1 VKDLKKYGFLSLI
14 GILAVAAIVFLFVND
29 DDSKEKETEQ
39 ANQEQNNEPDAVQ
52 VFEDSIEVVASDD
65 GNINAN
71 KLFIPWTINKT
82 EGTFYLSQRDGTVV
96 EIDGDLGLV
105 DVQDVELSEE
115 IFHKGEAG
123 FLGFTLAP
131 DFEESKGAIAYHT
144 YEKDGEILNRIV
156 SLVLD
161 GSTWK
166 EQEVIFDNIPGG
178 EKDTGG
184 RIAIGPDEKLY
195 VTTGDVGKNEL
206 AQELDSLA
214 GKILRMELNGD
225 IPSDNPFE
233 DSYVFSYGHRNSQGL
248 TWDGQGNMYN
258 SEHGEDGFDEI
269 NLIEAGKNYGWPE
282 IRGDEKEEGMETP
295 LAHSGEK
302 TWAPS
307 GVGFSD
313 AKLYVASL
321 AGKKIFTYDLAT
333 KAIADFYD
341 EAGRL
346 RDVFIED
353 DALYVVTSN
362 QDNRGEPTDKDD
374 RLIHIPLVEKT
385 SAN

>member
-1 VKDLKKYGFLSLI
+1 MKKYGFLSLI
-14 GILAVAAIVFLFVND
+14 GVLLVAALVFLFIND
-29 DDSKEKETEQ
+29 EDSPENETNQ
-39 ANQEQNNEPDAVQ
+39 ANQEKNKEPDTVQ
-52 VFEDSIEVVASDD
+52 VFEESIEVFATDD

-82 EGTFYLSQRDGTVV
+82 AGTFYLSQRDGTVV
-96 EIDGDLGLV
+96 EIDGDFGIV
-105 DVQDVELSEE
+105 DVQDVDLSEE

-123 FLGFTLAP
+123 FLGFALAP
-131 DFEESKGAIAYHT
+131 DFEESKEAFAYHT
-144 YEKDGEILNRIV
+144 YDKDGKILNRIV

-184 RIAIGPDEKLY
+184 RISIGPDEKLY
-195 VTTGDVGKNEL
+195 VTTGDVGQNEL
-206 AQELDSLA
+206 AQDLDSLA

-225 IPSDNPFE
+225 IPSDNPFK
-233 DSYVFSYGHRNSQGL
+233 DSYVFSYGHRNSQGF
-248 TWDGQGNMYN
+248 TWDDDGNMYN
-258 SEHGEDGFDEI
+258 SEHGEDGHDEI

-282 IRGDEKEEGMETP
+282 IQGDEEAEGMEAP
-295 LAHSGEK
+295 LVHSGEA

-313 AKLYVASL
+313 GKLYIASL
-321 AGKKIFTYDLAT
+321 AGKKIFTYDIAT
-333 KAIADFYD
+333 DTTADFYD

-346 RDVFIED
+346 RDVFIEE

-362 QDNRGEPTDKDD
+362 HDSRGEPTDKDD

>member
-1 VKDLKKYGFLSLI
+1 MKDLKKYGFISLI
-14 GILAVAAIVFLFVND
+14 GVLLVAALVFLFVNG
-29 DDSKEKETEQ
+29 DDSKENE
-39 ANQEQNNEPDAVQ
+39 ANQEQKNDPEAIQ
-52 VFEDSIEVVASDD
+52 VFEESIEVTATDD

-82 EGTFYLSQRDGTVV
+82 GGTFYLSQRDGTVV
-96 EIDGDLGLV
+96 EIDGDFGIV
-105 DVQDVELSEE
+105 DVQDVDLSEE

-123 FLGFTLAP
+123 FLGFALAP
-131 DFEESKGAIAYHT
+131 NFEESNEAFAYHT
-144 YEKDGEILNRIV
+144 YDKDGEIVNRIV

-195 VTTGDVGKNEL
+195 VATGDVGKNDL
-206 AQELDSLA
+206 AQDLNSLA

-233 DSYVFSYGHRNSQGL
+233 DSYVFSYGHRNAQGF
-248 TWDGQGNMYN
+248 TWDNDGNMYA
-258 SEHGEDGFDEI
+258 SEHGEDGHDEI
-269 NLIEAGKNYGWPE
+269 NLIKSGKNYGWPE
-282 IRGDEKEEGMETP
+282 ILGDEEAEGMESP
-295 LAHSGEK
+295 LVHSGET

-313 AKLYVASL
+313 GKLYIASL
-321 AGKKIFTYDLAT
+321 AGKKIFTYDIAT
-333 KAIADFYD
+333 ETVADFYD
-341 EAGRL
+341 EAGRM

-362 QDNRGEPTDKDD
+362 HDSRGEPTDKDD